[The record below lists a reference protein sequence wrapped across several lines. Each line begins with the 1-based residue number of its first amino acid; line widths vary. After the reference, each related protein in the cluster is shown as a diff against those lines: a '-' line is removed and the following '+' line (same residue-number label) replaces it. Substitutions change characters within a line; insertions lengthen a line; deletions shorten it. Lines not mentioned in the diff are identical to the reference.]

1 MDNNKQKVY
10 DFIKDHKE
18 VFSFQLVSY
27 FTQRYCISA
36 DRLARFLRAEGKIMS
51 RYPTEEE
58 KIRHNLKTRTIIY
71 FIPEKEQKQEYFN
84 FIQNGEILNGNAKR
98 V

>member
-27 FTQRYCISA
+27 FTQRWCISA

-58 KIRHNLKTRTIIY
+58 KIRHGLRNRTVIY
-71 FIPEKEQKQEYFN
+71 YISNGKEGQTELN
-84 FIQNGEILNGNAKR
+84 FVGDENTNGLVIDK
-98 V
+98 